1 MDKIV
6 AQGRIIFA
14 IAVAAFGI
22 ENLICAHSTGKFLPV
37 IPWVPSYP
45 WLAYLTGIAFLV
57 AAVCIAARFHL
68 RLAAILLGLVFLA
81 CDLLLQL
88 PQVLAAPF
96 DVGVR
101 TTAFETLT
109 MCSASLMLAAG
120 VPAKFTGRWDGVLK
134 KFLAS
139 GRYLFAISS
148 IVFGIDHYL
157 VFGLIVSLVP
167 HWIPGGGWFWAN
179 VTALAFVAAGV
190 SIALRW
196 MDRLAATLLG
206 VMFLLWFLVLHLP
219 RVASY
224 PRSHDPDE
232 WSSALIALAVC
243 GASWI
248 LAASLDKKGGR
259 GKLQKVKYDAGVTA
273 S

>member
-6 AQGRIIFA
+6 APGRIIFV

-22 ENLICAHSTGKFLPV
+22 ENLICAHSSAKFLPV

-45 WLAYLTGIAFLV
+45 WLAYLTGVAFLA

-68 RLAAILLGLVFLA
+68 RLTATLLGLVFLA
-81 CDLLLQL
+81 CDLLLEL

-96 DVGVR
+96 DVGIR

-109 MCSASLMLAAG
+109 MCSASLMLAAS
-120 VPAKFTGRWDGVLK
+120 VPANFTGRKRWDGVMR
-134 KFLAS
+134 KFLAT
-139 GRYLFAISS
+139 GRYLFAISA

-167 HWIPGGGWFWAN
+167 RWIPGGGWFWAN
-179 VTALAFVAAGV
+179 VTALAFIAAGV
-190 SIALRW
+190 CIAFRW
-196 MDRLAATLLG
+196 MDRLAAALLG

-219 RVASY
+219 RVMSY

-248 LAASLDKKGGR
+248 LASSLSEKGGR
-259 GKLQKVKYDAGVTA
+259 GKLQKVN
-273 S
+273 

>member
-22 ENLICAHSTGKFLPV
+22 ENLICAHSTHKFLPV
-37 IPWVPSYP
+37 IPWIPSYP
-45 WLAYLTGIAFLV
+45 WLAYLTGVAFLA

-68 RLAAILLGLVFLA
+68 RWTAVLLGVVFLA

-88 PQVLAAPF
+88 PQVLAAPL
-96 DVGVR
+96 DVGIR

-109 MCSASLMLAAG
+109 MCSASLMLAAS
-120 VPAKFTGRWDGVLK
+120 VPAKFTNLKRWDGVLN

-139 GRYLFAISS
+139 GRYFFAISA
-148 IVFGIDHYL
+148 IVFGIDHYI

-167 HWIPGGGWFWAN
+167 RWIPGGGWFWAN

-190 SIALRW
+190 SIAFRW

-219 RVASY
+219 RVVSY

-232 WSSALIALAVC
+232 WSSAFIALAVC

-248 LAASLDKKGGR
+248 LAASLDENSGR
-259 GKLQKVKYDAGVTA
+259 EKLQKVK
-273 S
+273 

>member
-6 AQGRIIFA
+6 DQGRMIFA

-22 ENLICAHSTGKFLPV
+22 ENLICAHSTDKFLPV

-45 WLAYLTGIAFLV
+45 WLAYLTGVAFL
-57 AAVCIAARFHL
+57 AAAGCIAARFHL
-68 RLAAILLGLVFLA
+68 RLGAILLGLLFLA

-88 PQVLAAPF
+88 PLVLAAPL
-96 DVGVR
+96 DVGIR

-109 MCSASLMLAAG
+109 MCSASLMLAAT
-120 VPAKFTGRWDGVLK
+120 VPAKFPGLKRWEGVLK

-139 GRYLFAISS
+139 GRYLFAISA

-167 HWIPGGGWFWAN
+167 RWIPGGGWFWAN
-179 VTALAFVAAGV
+179 VTALALMAAGV
-190 SIALRW
+190 SIAFRW

-248 LAASLDKKGGR
+248 LAASLNEKDGR
-259 GKLQKVKYDAGVTA
+259 GELQRVK
-273 S
+273 